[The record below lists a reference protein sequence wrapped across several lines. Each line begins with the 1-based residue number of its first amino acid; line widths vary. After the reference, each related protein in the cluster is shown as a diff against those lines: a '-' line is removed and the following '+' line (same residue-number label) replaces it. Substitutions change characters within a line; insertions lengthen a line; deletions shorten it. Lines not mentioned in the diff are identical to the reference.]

1 MQQMTL
7 LLLQITFTPVFQTL
21 LYSGEKGGDRVRLGF
36 GRKKKNLPAE
46 EGPAAGAPV
55 DTTPPRPRLVVS
67 AVSML
72 GGRKTQQDALD
83 YRLLPNGAF
92 AAAVCDGM
100 GGLNGGAEAS
110 RTACDG
116 FLRACEQALPGDAR
130 DLERIARR
138 LDGQVAALKG
148 ADGQPLDG
156 GTTIVAAVVK
166 DDRLGWLSVGDSR
179 IGLVR
184 DGELTWL
191 NRLHNYRLELDEAL
205 QAGELSPE
213 EYSAELPRGRALLSY
228 LGCGGL
234 RYVDVQADLSWTVGD
249 RLILCSDG
257 FYELMSQP
265 ELLDLL
271 MGLENGSTDLTR
283 AVLPYL
289 EAKGKTAD
297 NASAVVIQ
305 YQ

>member
-1 MQQMTL
+1 M
-7 LLLQITFTPVFQTL
+7 
-21 LYSGEKGGDRVRLGF
+21 RLTF
-36 GRKKKNLPAE
+36 GRKRRDRQTEQVSVPARGPAE
-46 EGPAAGAPV
+46 ADPCP
-55 DTTPPRPRLVVS
+55 PRLVVS
-67 AVSML
+67 AVSLL
-72 GGRKTQQDALD
+72 GGRSTQQDALD

-100 GGLNGGAEAS
+100 GGLNGGAEAA
-110 RTACDG
+110 RTACAG
-116 FLRACEQALPGDAR
+116 FFRVCEQALPGGAR
-130 DLERIARR
+130 DLEQIARR

-156 GTTIVAAVVK
+156 GSTLVGVVIK
-166 DDRLGWLSVGDSR
+166 DDRLSWLSVGDSR

-184 DGELTWL
+184 DGDLSWL
-191 NRLHNYRLELDEAL
+191 NRLHNYQMELDEAL
-205 QAGELSPE
+205 RAGELSRE
-213 EYSAELPRGRALLSY
+213 EYRAELPRGRALLSY

-234 RYVDVQADLSWTVGD
+234 RYVDARADIPWNPGD

-257 FYELMSQP
+257 FYELMSRQ

-271 MGLENGSTDLTR
+271 TGLKDGTADLTR
-283 AVLPYL
+283 AVLPRL
-289 EAKGKTAD
+289 EAKGKLAD